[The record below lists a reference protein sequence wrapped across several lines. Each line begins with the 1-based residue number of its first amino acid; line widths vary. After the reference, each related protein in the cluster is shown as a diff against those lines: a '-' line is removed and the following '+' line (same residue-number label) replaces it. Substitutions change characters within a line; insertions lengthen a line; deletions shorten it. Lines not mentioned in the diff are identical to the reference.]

1 MSEIRRVG
9 MLISIL
15 ILSLGLLVAC
25 GADNTTNDN
34 FGANNDPFTNEDAGF
49 GDPDADFGNV
59 DATVTVDE
67 GAGLAPTPLA
77 PELTVT
83 EVVTEDLATPT
94 IMPEATET
102 PEVEATAAVTGT
114 EEAMTGTVDLSASY
128 LVRAST
134 LLDLDW
140 ADTVDADAAVGDL
153 RDFLFDEEGTIH
165 YTIVDFDGVDG
176 AETVA
181 VSWDQ
186 LNVQSLAGVE
196 TSANV
201 YGFTWADGVTAPET
215 TAIDVDLLDRD
226 ADDIAGLEGVVD
238 ATELGLMV
246 DATHLF
252 RASAFVDEG
261 LFDDDFDDLVDANGE
276 DLGDIEDLLIDV
288 NAGMV
293 VYAIVDVDDDILD
306 VDGDVAIPWSRFTY
320 ERGTDMDDDD
330 DARLVADVDVTTLES
345 APVIDVDADFGDDD
359 FRLDDALRTELDT
372 YWDVNINR

>member
-1 MSEIRRVG
+1 MSDIRRVG
-9 MLISIL
+9 MLIGIL

-25 GADNTTNDN
+25 SGDNNTNDN

-67 GAGLAPTPLA
+67 GAELAPTPLA

-83 EVVTEDLATPT
+83 EVATEDLATPT
-94 IMPEATET
+94 VMPEATKT

-140 ADTVDADAAVGDL
+140 ADTVDVDAGVGDL
-153 RDFLFDEEGTIH
+153 RDILFDEEGAIH
-165 YTIVDFDGVDG
+165 YAIVDLEGVDG

-186 LNVQSLAGVE
+186 LNVQSVAGVE
-196 TSANV
+196 TSANA
-201 YGFTWADGVTAPET
+201 YGFTWADGVIAPET
-215 TAIDVDLLDRD
+215 TAIEVDLLDRD
-226 ADDIAGLEGVVD
+226 ADDVAGLEGVVD

-306 VDGDVAIPWSRFTY
+306 VDGDVAIPWTHFSLDQT
-320 ERGTDMDDDD
+320 TDTD
-330 DARLVADVDVTTLES
+330 DARLLADVDVTTLES
-345 APVIDVDADFGDDD
+345 APVIDVDANFGDDD

>member
-1 MSEIRRVG
+1 
-9 MLISIL
+9 MLIGIL

-25 GADNTTNDN
+25 GADNNTNDN
-34 FGANNDPFTNEDAGF
+34 FGANNQPFDKEDAGF
-49 GDPDADFGNV
+49 GDPDADFGNG
-59 DATVTVDE
+59 DATVTFGED
-67 GAGLAPTPLA
+67 AGLAPTPLA
-77 PELTVT
+77 PELAVT
-83 EVVTEDLATPT
+83 EVVTDDLATPAV
-94 IMPEATET
+94 MPEATQM
-102 PEVEATAAVTGT
+102 PEVGATAAVTGT
-114 EEAMTGTVDLSASY
+114 EEAMIGTVDLSSSY

-140 ADTVDADAAVGDL
+140 ADTLDADARFGDL
-153 RDFLFDEEGTIH
+153 RDILFDEEGAIH
-165 YTIVDFDGVDG
+165 CAIVDLDGVDG
-176 AETVA
+176 PETVA

-186 LNVQSLAGVE
+186 LNVQPIAGVE

-201 YGFTWADGVTAPET
+201 YGFTWADGVTATQT
-215 TAIDVDLLDRD
+215 TAIDVDLLDSD
-226 ADDIAGLEGVVD
+226 ADDVAGLDGVVD

-246 DATHLF
+246 DVTHLF

-276 DLGDIEDLLIDV
+276 ELGDIEDLLIDV

-293 VYAIVDVDDDILD
+293 VYAIVDVDADILN
-306 VDGDVAIPWSRFTY
+306 VDGDIAIPWSRFTY
-320 ERGTDMDDDD
+320 ERGANMDDDD

-345 APVIDVDADFGDDD
+345 APVIAVDANFGDDD

>member
-1 MSEIRRVG
+1 V
-9 MLISIL
+9 
-15 ILSLGLLVAC
+15 
-25 GADNTTNDN
+25 
-34 FGANNDPFTNEDAGF
+34 
-49 GDPDADFGNV
+49 
-59 DATVTVDE
+59 
-67 GAGLAPTPLA
+67 
-77 PELTVT
+77 
-83 EVVTEDLATPT
+83 
-94 IMPEATET
+94 
-102 PEVEATAAVTGT
+102 
-114 EEAMTGTVDLSASY
+114 TGTVDLSASY

-140 ADTVDADAAVGDL
+140 ADTVDTDATVGDL
-153 RDFLFDEEGTIH
+153 RDILFDEEGAIH
-165 YTIVDFDGVDG
+165 YAIVDLDGVDG
-176 AETVA
+176 AETIA

-186 LNVQSLAGVE
+186 LNVQSVAGVE

-201 YGFTWADGVTAPET
+201 YGFTWADGVTAPEA

-293 VYAIVDVDDDILD
+293 VYAIVDVDDDFVD
-306 VDGDVAIPWSRFTY
+306 VDGQIAIPWSRFTY
-320 ERGTDMDDDD
+320 ERGTDMDDD

-345 APVIDVDADFGDDD
+345 APVFDVDADFGDDD

>member
-1 MSEIRRVG
+1 MSDIRRVG
-9 MLISIL
+9 MLIGIL
-15 ILSLGLLVAC
+15 ILSLGLLIAC
-25 GADNTTNDN
+25 GADNNTNDN
-34 FGANNDPFTNEDAGF
+34 FGTNNDPFTNEDAGF

-114 EEAMTGTVDLSASY
+114 VDLSASY

-140 ADTVDADAAVGDL
+140 ADTVDTDATVGDL
-153 RDFLFDEEGTIH
+153 RDILFDEEGAIH
-165 YTIVDFDGVDG
+165 YAIVDLDGVDG
-176 AETVA
+176 AETIA

-186 LNVQSLAGVE
+186 LNVQSVAGVE

-201 YGFTWADGVTAPET
+201 YGFTWADGVTAPEA

-293 VYAIVDVDDDILD
+293 VYAIVDVDDDFVD
-306 VDGDVAIPWSRFTY
+306 VDGQIAIPWSRFTY
-320 ERGTDMDDDD
+320 ERGTDMDDD

-345 APVIDVDADFGDDD
+345 APVFDVDADFGDDD